1 MSQLSLSRIRNFCIV
16 AHIDHGKSTL
26 ADRLLSLTGTLSAD
40 KAQGQV
46 LDSMDLEKERGITIK
61 AHAIRMDWKAAD
73 GTPYIL
79 NLIDTPGHVDFS
91 YEVSRSLAA
100 CEGALLVVDAS
111 QGVEA
116 QTISNLHLALDNDLA
131 ILPIVNKVD
140 LPGAE
145 PERTKAQILDLL
157 GCDPDEILSISAKSG
172 LGIEALLE
180 EMIRRIPP
188 PTGDSDAPLKALIF
202 DSAFDQYRGAIAYV
216 RVVDGTLRAGMTIRF
231 FSNRHEY
238 LVDEVGLLR
247 LGFVPQDSLS
257 AGEVGYVVAGVKNIA
272 DAKVGDTITDAARPV
287 AKPLPGYLEAK
298 SMVFSGF
305 YPVDA
310 DQYENL
316 RDALDKLKLN
326 DSSLHYEPETSTALG
341 FGFRC
346 GFLGLLHREIVQE
359 RLEREFD
366 LDLIGTVPTVPYQV
380 YLSDGSM
387 VEIESPTQLPSPAHI
402 DRLEEPTVKAEIVM
416 PTEYIGNIMKLG
428 QERRGTQLGMEY
440 LDPTRVVMHFEFPLA
455 EIIFDFYDKLKSI
468 TRGYAS
474 FDYEFGVYRPAPLV
488 KLDILL
494 NGDPVDALSM
504 IVHREKAYDWGRR
517 LCEKLKEVI
526 PRQQF
531 AIAIQAAIGSK
542 VIARESIS
550 ALRKN
555 VIAKCYGGDI
565 TRKRKLLE
573 KQKEGKKRMKQ
584 VGTVNVPQ
592 EAFLSV
598 LKIDR

>member
-1 MSQLSLSRIRNFCIV
+1 MSDVSRIRNFCIV

-26 ADRLLSLTGTLSAD
+26 ADRLLALTGTLAPE

-61 AHAIRMDWKAAD
+61 AHAIRMDWTDAA
-73 GTPYIL
+73 GTPYVL

-116 QTISNLHLALDNDLA
+116 QTISNLHLALDSDLA
-131 ILPIVNKVD
+131 ILPVVNKVD
-140 LPGAE
+140 LPGAS
-145 PERTKAQILDLL
+145 PERTRTQIVDLL
-157 GCDPDEILSISAKSG
+157 GCEPGDIVSISAKSG
-172 LGIEALLE
+172 LGVDGLLA

-188 PTGDSDAPLKALIF
+188 PEGDAARPLKALIF

-216 RVVDGTLRAGMTIRF
+216 RVVDGVLRAGMTLRF
-231 FSNRHEY
+231 FSSGKEY
-238 LVDEVGLLR
+238 LVDEVGTLR
-247 LGFVPQDSLS
+247 LAMVPRAQLS
-257 AGEVGYVVAGVKNIA
+257 AGEVGYVIAGVKNLA
-272 DAKVGDTITDAARPV
+272 DAKVGDTITDAARP
-287 AKPLPGYLEAK
+287 AAEPLPGYHDAK

-366 LDLIGTVPTVPYQV
+366 LDLIGTVPTVPYHV
-380 YLSDGSM
+380 HRADGTM
-387 VEIESPTQLPSPAHI
+387 VEIESPTQLPPPASI
-402 DRLEEPTVKAEIVM
+402 ERIEEPTVKAEVVM
-416 PTEYIGNIMKLG
+416 PTEYIGNIMKLA
-428 QERRGTQLGMEY
+428 QDRRGVQRGMEY
-440 LDPTRVVMHFEFPLA
+440 LDPTRVVLHYEFPLA
-455 EIIFDFYDKLKSI
+455 EIIFDFYDKLKSV

-474 FDYEFGVYRPAPLV
+474 FDYDFGEYRPAPMV

-504 IVHREKAYDWGRR
+504 IVHRDKAYDWGRS

-531 AIAIQAAIGSK
+531 QIAIQAAIGSK
-542 VIARESIS
+542 VIARETIS

-598 LKIDR
+598 LKIER

>member
-1 MSQLSLSRIRNFCIV
+1 MSDPARIRNFCIV

-61 AHAIRMDWKAAD
+61 AHAVRMEWRSGD
-73 GTPYIL
+73 GAPWIL

-116 QTISNLHLALDNDLA
+116 QTISNLHLALHNDLE
-131 ILPIVNKVD
+131 IIPVVNKID

-145 PERTKAQILDLL
+145 PDRTKAQVVDLL
-157 GCDPDEILSISAKSG
+157 GCAPSDILEISAKSG
-172 LGIEALLE
+172 LGVEHLLA
-180 EMIRRIPP
+180 EMVRRIPEP
-188 PTGDSDAPLKALIF
+188 VGDPDAPLKALIF
-202 DSAFDQYRGAIAYV
+202 DSAFDQYRGAIAFV

-231 FSNRHEY
+231 FSNGREY
-238 LVDEVGLLR
+238 LVDEVGTLR
-247 LGFVPQDSLS
+247 LGLIPRDELT

-272 DAKVGDTITDAARPV
+272 DAKVGDTITDAARP
-287 AKPLPGYLEAK
+287 APEPLPGYQEAK
-298 SMVFSGF
+298 SMVYSGF
-305 YPVDA
+305 YPVETDRYS
-310 DQYENL
+310 DL
-316 RDALDKLKLN
+316 RDALEKLKLN

-366 LDLIGTVPTVPYQV
+366 LNLIATVPTVPYRV
-380 YLSDGSM
+380 WLTDGSM
-387 VEIESPTQLPSPAHI
+387 VEIESPAQLPPPANIDHI
-402 DRLEEPTVKAEIVM
+402 EEPTVHAEIVM

-428 QERRGTQLGMEY
+428 QDRRGVQKGIEY
-440 LDPTRVVMHFEFPLA
+440 LDPTRVVVHYEFPLA

-474 FDYEFGVYRPAPLV
+474 FDYEFGEYREAPMA

-494 NGDPVDALSM
+494 NGEPVDALSI
-504 IVHREKAYDWGRR
+504 IVHREKAYEWGRS

-531 AIAIQAAIGSK
+531 QIAIQATIGGK
-542 VIARESIS
+542 VIARETIS

-555 VIAKCYGGDI
+555 VTAKCYGGDI

-573 KQKEGKKRMKQ
+573 KQKEGKRRMKQ
-584 VGTVNVPQ
+584 VGTVHVPQ

-598 LKIDR
+598 LKIER

>member
-1 MSQLSLSRIRNFCIV
+1 MTDLSRIRNFCII

-26 ADRLLSLTGTLSAD
+26 ADRLLSLTGTLTEAQ
-40 KAQGQV
+40 AQGQV

-61 AHAIRMDWKAAD
+61 AHAIRMDYRDPAS
-73 GTPYIL
+73 GETYML

-100 CEGALLVVDAS
+100 CEGALLIVDAS

-116 QTISNLHLALDNDLA
+116 QTISNLHLAIENDLEIIA
-131 ILPIVNKVD
+131 ILNKIDLPAADPVRIKKQVVD
-140 LPGAE
+140 LIGGSPDD
-145 PERTKAQILDLL
+145 IL
-157 GCDPDEILSISAKSG
+157 EISAKSG
-172 LGIEALLE
+172 LGIDKVLP

-188 PTGDSDAPLKALIF
+188 PEGDADAPLRALIF
-202 DSAFDQYRGAIAYV
+202 DSSFDQYRGAIALV
-216 RVVDGTLRAGMTIRF
+216 RVVDGVLKPGMTIRF
-231 FSNRHEY
+231 FSNGKEY
-238 LVDEVGLLR
+238 LVDEVGSLR
-247 LGFVPQDSLS
+247 LTMQKRPELR

-272 DAKVGDTITDAARPV
+272 NAKVGDTITDAARP
-287 AKPLPGYLEAK
+287 ASAPLPGYVEAK

-305 YPVDA
+305 YPIESED
-310 DQYENL
+310 YENL
-316 RDALDKLKLN
+316 RDALDKLRLN
-326 DSSLHYEPETSTALG
+326 DASLHYEPETSTALG

-366 LDLIGTVPTVPYQV
+366 LALIGTVPTVPYHV
-380 YLSDGSM
+380 YTTSGDM
-387 VEIESPTQLPSPAHI
+387 IEVESPSLLPKPGIIDHI
-402 DRLEEPTVKAEIVM
+402 DEPIITAEIVV
-416 PTEYIGNIMKLG
+416 PVDYIGNIMKLG
-428 QERRGTQLGMEY
+428 QERRGTQKGMEY
-440 LDPTRVVMHFEFPLA
+440 LDPTRVLLHYEFPLA

-468 TRGYAS
+468 TKGYAS
-474 FDYEFGVYRPAPLV
+474 FDYEYAGYETAPV
-488 KLDILL
+488 QKLDILL
-494 NGDPVDALSM
+494 NGDPVDALSIM
-504 IVHREKAYDWGRR
+504 VHRDKAYEWGRS

-531 AIAIQAAIGSK
+531 QVAIQAAVGAK
-542 VIARESIS
+542 VISRETVS

-565 TRKRKLLE
+565 SRKRKLLE

-584 VGTVNVPQ
+584 VGTVTIPQ

-598 LKIDR
+598 LKIER

>member
-1 MSQLSLSRIRNFCIV
+1 MSDLSRIRNFCII

-26 ADRLLSLTGTLSAD
+26 ADRLLSLTGTLSEEE
-40 KAQGQV
+40 AQGQV

-61 AHAIRMDWKAAD
+61 AHAIRMEWTAAD
-73 GTPYIL
+73 GNSYVL

-100 CEGALLVVDAS
+100 CEGAILVVDAS

-116 QTISNLHLALDNDLA
+116 QTISNLHLAVEADLE
-131 ILPIVNKVD
+131 IIPVINKID

-145 PERTKAQILDLL
+145 PDRAEAQILDLL
-157 GCDPDEILSISAKSG
+157 GGDPSDVVRISAKSG
-172 LGIEALLE
+172 LGVPAVIDA
-180 EMIRRIPP
+180 MIRRVPP
-188 PTGDSDAPLKALIF
+188 PEGDAAAPLQALIF
-202 DSAFDQYRGAIAYV
+202 DSAFDQYRGAIAYI
-216 RVVDGTLRAGMTIRF
+216 RVMQGTIAPGITIRF
-231 FSNRHEY
+231 FSNGREY
-238 LVDEVGLLR
+238 LVDEVGTLR
-247 LGFVPQDSLS
+247 LGMEPREKLE
-257 AGEVGYVVAGVKNIA
+257 AGEVGYVIAGVKNIA
-272 DAKVGDTITDAARPV
+272 DAKVGDTITDRARP
-287 AKPLPGYLEAK
+287 AEGPLPGYVEPK

-305 YPVDA
+305 YPIEA
-310 DQYENL
+310 DNFENL

-366 LDLIGTVPTVPYQV
+366 LALIATVPTVPYQV
-380 YLSDGSM
+380 FSTTGELR
-387 VEIESPTQLPSPAHI
+387 EIASPHQLPPPGEIATI
-402 DRLEEPTVKAEIVM
+402 QEPIIRAEIVT
-416 PTEYIGNIMKLG
+416 PVEYIGNVMKLG
-428 QERRGTQLGMEY
+428 SERRGIQRGMEY
-440 LDPTRVVMHFEFPLA
+440 LDPTRALLHYEFPLS
-455 EIIFDFYDKLKSI
+455 EVIFDFYDKLKSI

-474 FDYEFGVYRPAPLV
+474 FDYEFEEFRDAPMQ

-494 NGDPVDALSM
+494 NGEKVDALSI
-504 IVHREKAYDWGRR
+504 IVHKDKAYGWGKS
-517 LCEKLKEVI
+517 LVEKLKEVI

-531 AIAIQAAIGSK
+531 RIAIQAAVGSQ
-542 VIARESIS
+542 VIARETVS

-555 VIAKCYGGDI
+555 VTAKCYGGDI

-573 KQKEGKKRMKQ
+573 RQKEGKKRMKQ
-584 VGTVNVPQ
+584 VGSVTVPQ

>member
-1 MSQLSLSRIRNFCIV
+1 MTDLARIRNFCII

-26 ADRLLSLTGTLSAD
+26 ADRLLALTGTLSAD

-61 AHAIRMDWKAAD
+61 AHAVRMEWQSGDE
-73 GTPYIL
+73 TPYVL

-116 QTISNLHLALDNDLA
+116 QTISNLHLALHNNLEV
-131 ILPIVNKVD
+131 IPIINKID

-145 PERTKAQILDLL
+145 PSRTKTQVVDLL
-157 GCDPDEILSISAKSG
+157 GCDPAEILEISAKSG
-172 LGIEALLE
+172 LGVEHLLA
-180 EMIRRIPP
+180 EMTKRIPAP
-188 PTGDSDAPLKALIF
+188 KGNSDAPVKALIF
-202 DSAFDQYRGAIAYV
+202 DSAFDQYRGAIAFV

-231 FSNRHEY
+231 FSNGKEY
-238 LVDEVGLLR
+238 LVDEVGTLR
-247 LGFVPQDSLS
+247 LGLVPRDQIS

-272 DAKVGDTITDAARPV
+272 DAKVGDTITDAARP
-287 AKPLPGYLEAK
+287 AAEPLPGYHEAK

-305 YPVDA
+305 YPVDS
-310 DQYENL
+310 DRYEDL

-326 DSSLHYEPETSTALG
+326 DSSLQYQPETSTALG

-359 RLEREFD
+359 RLEREWD
-366 LDLIGTVPTVPYQV
+366 LNLIATVPTVPYHV
-380 YLSDGSM
+380 YLTDGTM
-387 VEIESPTQLPSPAHI
+387 EEIESPTQLPSPARIDHI
-402 DRLEEPTVKAEIVM
+402 EEPTVRAEIVM

-428 QERRGTQLGMEY
+428 QERRGTQKGMEY
-440 LDPTRVVMHFEFPLA
+440 LDPTRVVVHYEFPLA

-474 FDYEFGVYRPAPLV
+474 FDYEFGEYRTAPMV

-494 NGDPVDALSM
+494 NGDPVDALSI
-504 IVHREKAYDWGRR
+504 IVHKDKAYEWGRS

-531 AIAIQAAIGSK
+531 QVAIQATIGGR
-542 VIARESIS
+542 VIARETIS

-573 KQKEGKKRMKQ
+573 KQKEGKRRMKQ
-584 VGTVNVPQ
+584 VGTVTVPQ

-598 LKIDR
+598 LKIER